1 MVQRTVCQRLPSL
14 EVNNG
19 RFGRSCTTNDPFRPY
34 RHHFITLVALMLDT
48 GLPCF
53 RGHTLE
59 QLNARLKPDSSEVEA
74 ARYMHEVINR
84 CANSLRTFLYDYI
97 QYQQNSIPY

>member
-1 MVQRTVCQRLPSL
+1 
-14 EVNNG
+14 
-19 RFGRSCTTNDPFRPY
+19 
-34 RHHFITLVALMLDT
+34 MLDT

-59 QLNARLKPDSSEVEA
+59 QLNGRLTPNMTEAEA
-74 ARYMHEVINR
+74 ARYMHEKVNG
-84 CANSLRTFLYDYI
+84 CAHSLRTRIYDII